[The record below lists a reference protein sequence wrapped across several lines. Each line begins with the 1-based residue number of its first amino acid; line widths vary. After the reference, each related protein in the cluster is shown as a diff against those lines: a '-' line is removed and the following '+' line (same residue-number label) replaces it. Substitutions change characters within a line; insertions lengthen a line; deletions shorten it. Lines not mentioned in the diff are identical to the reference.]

1 MVNAR
6 PASGRQVLHNQRI
19 QQRLTLPQMRILSA
33 SWPGIAVRRTASLPL
48 AYARPSTVFLGL
60 RLPNVDA
67 RGQPRDDDFLRGGPA
82 ELGHQ
87 KAIIQPL
94 AAVASMIGPN
104 SSQRSP
110 LNFIICNCLLTR

>member
-1 MVNAR
+1 
-6 PASGRQVLHNQRI
+6 
-19 QQRLTLPQMRILSA
+19 MRILSA

-48 AYARPSTVFLGL
+48 AYARPFTVFLGL
-60 RLPNVDA
+60 RLPNVDS
-67 RGQPRDDDFLRGGPA
+67 RDKPGHDDFLLGDPT

-94 AAVASMIGPN
+94 AAVSSMIGPN